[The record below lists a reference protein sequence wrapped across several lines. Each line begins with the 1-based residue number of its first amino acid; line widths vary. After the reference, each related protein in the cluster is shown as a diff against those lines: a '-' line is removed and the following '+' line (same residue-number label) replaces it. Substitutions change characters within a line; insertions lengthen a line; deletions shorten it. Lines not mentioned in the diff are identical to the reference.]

1 MKKILIPLFLLCL
14 SVSAHAQQVFMQ
26 GWYWDYPKTAAG
38 SSWADTL
45 RLKAPELHTAGI
57 THIWFPPHAIASF
70 GTNSNGYD
78 PKDLFI
84 GNQTSGLGTRTALD
98 NMLTAFAANNIAPVA
113 DLIYNHRDGGT
124 SENNSAVKE
133 YITNQYTAAKE
144 PYPSDRFRCILPVG
158 GSTGNGAGDYYFKLS
173 SKSGA
178 ARFNGYTYKLYMQTN
193 TTGYAGLPAQTEAE
207 PNGGGDCGQGNNLI
221 QLGRDM
227 FGTVETGGSC
237 NTDEF
242 HLVLNASDFNAA
254 GDTIF
259 IYMNNTG
266 GYSDHRFYGIYSAP
280 ASSDIVNQLQY
291 QTYTNFN
298 NMPSGR
304 GQMNFE
310 FFKPNSANVTST
322 YLNGDWDGMYF
333 FYDYDQFQKRTQDTL
348 IAWTKWNWDE
358 LGVRGLRM
366 DAVKHFTPEFVGHM
380 LDSMHTY
387 GKDPSLVVGEWYSTN
402 PSELSGWVSSV
413 KANMSAGAQA
423 AIQPK
428 IFDFALREKLRQ
440 ASDESSFDTRD
451 VFTSSLHDAAGMNG
465 VNIITF
471 ANNHDFRDA
480 SGFASLIR
488 NNNNLAYVYLL
499 TNNQLGVP
507 TIFYPDYYGY
517 PAPAGGLY
525 GYHPTNLPALKPEI
539 NSLIYVLKTYI
550 NGSPSVDYLNRY
562 STPYTSNY
570 ISGSANKALIYQLQ
584 GTVANGNKD
593 VLVAINYGDVPLKLD
608 HQINNHGGAIPQG
621 TQFTDVLGRSAFP
634 FQVVNASGSVYFELP
649 AKSYSVW
656 VQGSVSVVPLSLVS
670 FTAQPAEEKTDLF
683 WKATS
688 EINADRYEVQR
699 SINSLDFAT
708 LGNVVAKNINEA
720 NYNFTD
726 SKLPK
731 AEVLYY
737 RLKIVDKAGSFTY
750 SDVLKVK
757 RKTASFS
764 VAVSPNP
771 VAAND
776 PVSLTIETGKSSN
789 FAVTIFN
796 AAGQKFYSKSY
807 NLRAGATRLQ
817 IPADKMPA
825 GNYSVVVTDGI
836 EKINQSLIKY

>member
-1 MKKILIPLFLLCL
+1 MKKILIPVFLLCL
-14 SVSAHAQQVFMQ
+14 TISAHAQQVFMQ

-38 SSWADTL
+38 ASWADTL

-98 NMLTAFAANNIAPVA
+98 NMLSAFSANGIAPVA
-113 DLIYNHRDGGT
+113 DLIYNHRDGGA
-124 SENNSAVKE
+124 SETNPAVKE
-133 YITNQYTAAKE
+133 YITNQYNAAKE

-178 ARFNGYTYKLYMQTN
+178 ARFNAYTYKIYMQTN

-227 FGTVETGGSC
+227 NGTVETTGSC

-242 HLVLNASDFNAA
+242 HLVLGAGDFNPA

-266 GYSDHRFYGIYSAP
+266 GYSDHRFYGIYSSA
-280 ASSDIVNQLQY
+280 AGSDIVSQLQY
-291 QTYTNFN
+291 QTYTNFS

-304 GQMNFE
+304 GQMDFE

-402 PSELSGWVSSV
+402 PSELSGWVNSV

-440 ASDESSFDTRD
+440 ASDETGFDTRD
-451 VFTSSLHDAAGMNG
+451 VFTGSLHDASGLSG
-465 VNIITF
+465 FNIITF

-488 NNNNLAYVYLL
+488 NNNNLAYAYLL
-499 TNNQLGVP
+499 TNNQVGVP

-525 GYHPTNLPALKPEI
+525 SYHPANLPALKPEI
-539 NSLIYVLKTYI
+539 NRLINVLKTYI

-570 ISGSANKALIYQLQ
+570 TSGSANKALIYQLQ
-584 GTVANGNKD
+584 GSAANGNKD
-593 VLVAINYGDVPLKLD
+593 VIVAINYGDVALKLD
-608 HQINNHGGAIPQG
+608 HQINNRGGAIPQG
-621 TQFTDVLGRSAFP
+621 TVFTDVLGRSAFP
-634 FQVVNASGSVYFELP
+634 FQVVDASGRVYFELP

-656 VQGSVSVVPLSLVS
+656 VQGTVSVVPLSLIS
-670 FTAQPAEEKTDLF
+670 FTAQPADEKTDLF
-683 WKATS
+683 WKATN
-688 EINADRYEVQR
+688 EINTDKYDVQR
-699 SINSLDFAT
+699 SINALDFT
-708 LGNVVAKNINEA
+708 SLGNIAARNTNDA
-720 NYNFTD
+720 DYTFADT
-726 SKLPK
+726 KLPK
-731 AEVLYY
+731 TDVLYY
-737 RLKIVDKAGSFTY
+737 RLKIFDKAGTFTY
-750 SDVLKVK
+750 SDLIKVK
-757 RKTASFS
+757 RKISSFS
-764 VAVSPNP
+764 VAVTPNP
-771 VAAND
+771 VAENSNI
-776 PVSLTIETGKSSN
+776 SLAIETVKSNN
-789 FAVTIFN
+789 FTITIFN
-796 AAGQKFYSKSY
+796 AAGQKFYAKSY